1 MDMKSAIESPKL
13 GVEQTQPKQAPLKT
27 MPPESEK
34 TKNQEPHEQKATAG
48 DLSDLFA
55 KNIVEE
61 NEAGRLAEEMEDVNV
76 DDLLKEGL
84 KLMKKLGKPKH

>member
-34 TKNQEPHEQKATAG
+34 TKNQEPLVEKKTAS

-55 KNIVEE
+55 RNTIEE
-61 NEAGRLAEEMEDVNV
+61 NEAGRLAEEMEDVSV

-84 KLMKKLGKPKH
+84 KLMGKLGKQKS